1 MSVKLKKFV
10 HNFRKLII
18 FFSVKVM
25 YFVCKKTTIKIEIGK
40 LRD

>member
-1 MSVKLKKFV
+1 MSVKLKKV
-10 HNFRKLII
+10 CPLPKTYN
-18 FFSVKVM
+18 FFSVEVM